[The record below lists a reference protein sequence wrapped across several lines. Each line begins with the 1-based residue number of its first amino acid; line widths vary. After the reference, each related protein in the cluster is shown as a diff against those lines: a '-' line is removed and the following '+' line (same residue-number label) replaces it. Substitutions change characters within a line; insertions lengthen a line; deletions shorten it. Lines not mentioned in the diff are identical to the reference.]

1 MAHAT
6 ILLADDHAIVAEG
19 LARLLGPEFTL
30 LGTVTDGSQLLEAAR
45 KHRPDVIVSDV
56 AMPGMTGLEVLRR
69 LRAESLPSRVIFLTM
84 HADAPLAAEAL
95 RAGAA
100 GFVVK
105 HAAGEE
111 LLTAIHEALAG
122 RTYLTPRL
130 TKDVLEL
137 TQKTLTAR
145 QREVLGLIAKGRTM
159 KEIAAELGLSA
170 RTVETHKYQ
179 MMEALRVTSTAAL
192 IRHAIEYG
200 LTEPSRPG
208 P

>member
-1 MAHAT
+1 MARAT

-69 LRAESLPSRVIFLTM
+69 LRAESLPSRVVFLTM

-111 LLTAIHEALAG
+111 LLTAIHEAMAG

-179 MMEALRVTSTAAL
+179 MMEALRVTSTAEL

-200 LTEPSRPG
+200 LTEPPRPG

>member
-1 MAHAT
+1 
-6 ILLADDHAIVAEG
+6 
-19 LARLLGPEFTL
+19 
-30 LGTVTDGSQLLEAAR
+30 
-45 KHRPDVIVSDV
+45 VIVSDI
-56 AMPGMTGLEVLRR
+56 AMPGMTGLEVLRK
-69 LRAESLPSRVIFLTM
+69 LPAESLPSRVIFLTM

-95 RAGAA
+95 RAGAS

-137 TQKTLTAR
+137 TKKTLTAR

-159 KEIAAELGLSA
+159 KEIAAELRLSA

-179 MMEALRVTSTAAL
+179 MMEALRVSSTAEL

-200 LTEPSRPG
+200 LTEPPRAG

>member
-200 LTEPSRPG
+200 LTEPPRPG

>member
-1 MAHAT
+1 MARAT

-45 KHRPDVIVSDV
+45 RHRPDVIVSDV

-179 MMEALRVTSTAAL
+179 MMEALRVTSTAEL

>member
-179 MMEALRVTSTAAL
+179 MMEALRVTSTAEL